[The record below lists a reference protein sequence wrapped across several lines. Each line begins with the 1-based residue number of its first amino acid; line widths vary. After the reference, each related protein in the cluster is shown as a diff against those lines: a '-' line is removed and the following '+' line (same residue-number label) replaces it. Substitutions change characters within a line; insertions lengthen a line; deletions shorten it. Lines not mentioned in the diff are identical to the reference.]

1 MFKISKGQ
9 TRELKNGFDYEPIV
23 IETKNHRFEQSPK
36 GYFYQLTTGTV
47 LGAASAML
55 LLVLVMCL

>member
-1 MFKISKGQ
+1 MLQITKGKERQ
-9 TRELKNGFDYEPIV
+9 LKNGFDYEPIV
-23 IETKNHRFEQSPK
+23 IKTKKHTYEQTPK

-55 LLVLVMCL
+55 LLVLVLCL